1 LRLSGKI
8 FLFST
13 LIVTGSATV
22 ACKPK
27 SGASIKAIHLADKS
41 ISLLPG
47 RLYAPQGSGV
57 AYENSIRMMM
67 LPIGCPPNQIR
78 NLEEMVQRNVESLR
92 HIGPRIVGADGQ
104 PIRGAESCAIFT
116 SFAVHPW
123 AYGTLFD
130 RPARTKGDFIKQQWV
145 WLAMRGRT
153 TSNGSGFAAGFD
165 RWMNEGGIFAN
176 MPQPLVDRKIEHWD
190 RLYNPCQRTDAAKV
204 FGIDKREFFSC
215 VNGDYEP
222 KSDKLG
228 SLLVNMLNES
238 GQDLVMR
245 IRANEFHMYD
255 TTGLEQAIVIQNPQ
269 SAVAKAQ
276 SGTGKTGKSA
286 SLGLVS
292 KTAKWGYRARSAG
305 GSAYQ
310 SRTPLFY
317 AGYSKYGNTTR
328 PAPVL
333 QNQQPYYSRY
343 RNQTTSFNNP
353 ASAQYRPSGDRTFS
367 FPDNPNT
374 LYVSSDVTRDFK
386 GENYGGGSGYKTER
400 RVNTLTGEVEFV
412 DQFAN
417 GRSIFWKE
425 DGLGGWIKTGYGSP
439 ATSWA
444 AGPQVERGA
453 DGSLA
458 VDVTDQMRR
467 NFQQN
472 GVYTPGNTSS
482 VAVVDP
488 SGRVQVNDF
497 LYDPSTGQLK
507 SGGLR
512 TFRPALDGSMTEI
525 LPQQPVSASSLGT
538 DRFEEPVDWAA
549 VAANYQNRTDMF
561 NTNTSDATN
570 YENQVTY
577 AQVYSNSDA
586 TNSSNQA
593 TNYDQVDHAVSFYTD
608 NSPVGS
614 TESPESFKPT
624 TNGASYTAPSGGN
637 SGSAPEDFEPSDDEE

>member
-1 LRLSGKI
+1 MRLSGKI
-8 FLFST
+8 FLFSA
-13 LIVTGSATV
+13 LIITASATV

-27 SGASIKAIHLADKS
+27 TGASIKAIHLADKS

-78 NLEEMVQRNVESLR
+78 NLEEMVQRDVESLR
-92 HIGPRIVGADGQ
+92 HIGPKIVGADGQ

-130 RPARTKGDFIKQQWV
+130 GPPRTKESFMKQQWV

-153 TSNGSGFAAGFD
+153 TSNGFGFAAGFD

-190 RLYNPCQRTDAAKV
+190 RLYNPCQRSDAAKV

-228 SLLVNMLNES
+228 NLLVNMLNES

-255 TTGLEQAIVIQNPQ
+255 TTGIEQAIVIQNPQ
-269 SAVAKAQ
+269 SAVTNAQ
-276 SGTGKTGKSA
+276 SGAGTVQTGKSA

-310 SRTPLFY
+310 SRTPLFF

-353 ASAQYRPSGDRTFS
+353 ASSFNNPASSQYRPSGDRSFS

-374 LYVSSDVTRDFK
+374 LYVSSDVTRDYR
-386 GENYGGGSGYKTER
+386 GENYGEGSGYTTER
-400 RVNTLTGEVEFV
+400 RVNSTTGEVEFV
-412 DQFAN
+412 DRFAN
-417 GRSIFWKE
+417 GRSIFWQQ
-425 DGLGGWIKTGYGSP
+425 DAFGGWTRTGVGSP
-439 ATSWA
+439 ATAWT
-444 AGPQVERGA
+444 AGPAVGRNA
-453 DGSLA
+453 DGSLIA
-458 VDVTDQMRR
+458 DVTTQMRR
-467 NFQQN
+467 QF
-472 GVYTPGNTSS
+472 GPSDAYSPGDTVST
-482 VAVVDP
+482 AVVSPD
-488 SGRVQVNDF
+488 GTVQVVDQRYN
-497 LYDPSTGQLK
+497 SSGQLIPG
-507 SGGLR
+507 SSRRFQPNG
-512 TFRPALDGSMTEI
+512 DGSMTQI
-525 LPQQPVSASSLGT
+525 LPPQPVSSSSGGT
-538 DRFEEPVDWAA
+538 NVFSLDWAA
-549 VAANYQNRTDMF
+549 VAAAN
-561 NTNTSDATN
+561 NTGNSDTTNFENQVTRDQQILWEQTNNTENSDTTN
-570 YENQVTY
+570 FENQVTY
-577 AQVYSNSDA
+577 
-586 TNSSNQA
+586 
-593 TNYDQVDHAVSFYTD
+593 DQVNSLVSTVEVID
-608 NSPVGS
+608 PLTGT
-614 TESPESFKPT
+614 TEP
-624 TNGASYTAPSGGN
+624 GGD
-637 SGSAPEDFEPSDDEE
+637 GQ

>member
-1 LRLSGKI
+1 MRLSGKI

-41 ISLLPG
+41 ISLLSG

-374 LYVSSDVTRDFK
+374 LYVSSDVTRDYR
-386 GENYGGGSGYKTER
+386 GSNYGEGSGYTTER
-400 RVNTLTGEVEFV
+400 RVNSTTGEVEFV
-412 DQFAN
+412 DRFAN
-417 GRSIFWKE
+417 GRSIFWQQ
-425 DGLGGWIKTGYGSP
+425 DAFGGWTRTGVGSP
-439 ATSWA
+439 ATSWT
-444 AGPQVERGA
+444 AGPSVGRNA
-453 DGSLA
+453 DGTLIA
-458 VDVTDQMRR
+458 DVTNQMRR
-467 NFQQN
+467 QYGQSDAYSPRDT
-472 GVYTPGNTSS
+472 VST
-482 VAVVDP
+482 AVVSPD
-488 SGRVQVNDF
+488 GTVQIVDQRYN
-497 LYDPSTGQLK
+497 SSGQLIPG
-507 SGGLR
+507 SSRRFQPNG
-512 TFRPALDGSMTEI
+512 DGSMTQL
-525 LPQQPVSASSLGT
+525 LPPQPV
-538 DRFEEPVDWAA
+538 AA
-549 VAANYQNRTDMF
+549 AYGNQSTQSDGGWLFDALQRGDVTQQEAENISDNRGVGPST
-561 NTNTSDATN
+561 
-570 YENQVTY
+570 
-577 AQVYSNSDA
+577 SNSMP
-586 TNSSNQA
+586 
-593 TNYDQVDHAVSFYTD
+593 VSFPEVDYAVTTYTD
-608 NSPVGS
+608 NSNVGS
-614 TESPESFKPT
+614 TESPESFIPAAS
-624 TNGASYTAPSGGN
+624 ASYTVPSGGN
-637 SGSAPEDFEPSDDEE
+637 SVSSPEDFVPSDE